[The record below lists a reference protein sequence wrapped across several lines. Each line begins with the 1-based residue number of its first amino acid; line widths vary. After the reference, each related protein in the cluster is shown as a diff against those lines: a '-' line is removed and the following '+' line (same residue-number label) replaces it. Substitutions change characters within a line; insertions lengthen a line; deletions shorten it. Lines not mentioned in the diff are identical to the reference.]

1 MIGGKLKQDL
11 FGTFMGVK
19 RKKKKVVVNRL
30 INDGRVKVAISRVF
44 E

>member
-30 INDGRVKVAISRVF
+30 ITWMGESRD
-44 E
+44 

>member
-11 FGTFMGVK
+11 FGTFMGIK

-30 INDGRVKVAISRVF
+30 ITWTGESRD
-44 E
+44 

>member
-19 RKKKKVVVNRL
+19 RKKKKVDRL
-30 INDGRVKVAISRVF
+30 ITWTGESRD
-44 E
+44 